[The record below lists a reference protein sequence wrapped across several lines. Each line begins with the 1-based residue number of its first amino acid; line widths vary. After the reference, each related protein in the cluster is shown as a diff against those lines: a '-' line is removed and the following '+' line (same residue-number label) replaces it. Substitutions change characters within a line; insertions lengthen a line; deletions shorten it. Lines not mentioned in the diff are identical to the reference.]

1 MFLVGLTG
9 GIAAGKSTVA
19 NVWSRL
25 GATVVDADD
34 LAREVVEPG
43 TSGLT
48 QVAQKFGT
56 SVFSVDGSLD
66 RKALAD
72 IIFSDATKR
81 TALEETLHPLI
92 RALALKKLEA
102 AESEIVVYVIPLL
115 VETRS
120 DLPFDFIVT
129 VEAPEADQV
138 ERMIQSRNM
147 NAEQARSRIRAQ
159 AKPAERAQVADRI
172 LSSNQSLKLLE
183 KDASKIFSE
192 IQRMSNAKNTED

>member
-56 SVFSVDGSLD
+56 SVVSVDGSLD

-147 NAEQARSRIRAQ
+147 TEEQARSRIRAQ